1 MESISLVEHLQN
13 SSFGWFRE
21 ALAAIDDIV
30 SGSFSLP
37 RVVVSLLT
45 RSCCGHMCNASLGFF
60 WCRSLQVVGTEK
72 AGKSSI
78 LEAITKCSIFPR
90 NTVFMTRCPVR
101 FDLEGTPAG
110 TRTQTTLTW
119 KKKSMVL
126 DRDEDV
132 LAAIHEIFRTLGGE
146 RTSP

>member
-1 MESISLVEHLQN
+1 MSSLVEHLQN

-21 ALAAIDDIV
+21 ALAAIDDV
-30 SGSFSLP
+30 VTPGTFSLP
-37 RVVVSLLT
+37 RVVVGMLATIVLRGHRVRCKS
-45 RSCCGHMCNASLGFF
+45 RSCRR
-60 WCRSLQVVGTEK
+60 RSLQVVGTEK

-110 TRTQTTLTW
+110 TQTHTTLTW

-132 LAAIHEIFRTLGGE
+132 LAAIHEIFRALGGE
-146 RTSP
+146 N